1 MKNKTSKVNKTKFD
15 YICFRLGIVGLALF
29 LLTIVIG
36 GASLFNIIN
45 TNQELAVAMTQ
56 SERVQNQVQSQ
67 EADDIVIID

>member
-15 YICFRLGIVGLALF
+15 YICLRLGIVGLALF